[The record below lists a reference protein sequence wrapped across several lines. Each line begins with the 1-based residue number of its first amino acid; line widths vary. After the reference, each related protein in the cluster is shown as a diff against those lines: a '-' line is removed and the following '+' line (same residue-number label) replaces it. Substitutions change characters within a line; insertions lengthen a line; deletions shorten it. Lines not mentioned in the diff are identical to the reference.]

1 MKNFVQPGHTITVP
15 APSGGV
21 SSGDGVIVGALFGV
35 AATDAAAGAPLNI
48 STEGVFTLPKGTS
61 TTFASGGAVSFDIS
75 THLCVAPGA
84 GKYPIG
90 AATDAAGNGVTTVN
104 VRLNGTTTVAA

>member
-1 MKNFVQPGHTITVP
+1 MKNFVQPGHTITVA

-35 AATDAAAGAPLNI
+35 AATAAAAGAALEI

-61 TTFASGGAVSFDIS
+61 TTFASGGVVSFDVA
-75 THLCVAPGA
+75 TRLCVTPGS

-90 AATDAAGNGVTTVN
+90 AAIEAAGNGATTVN
-104 VRLNGTTTVAA
+104 VRLNGTTTAAA